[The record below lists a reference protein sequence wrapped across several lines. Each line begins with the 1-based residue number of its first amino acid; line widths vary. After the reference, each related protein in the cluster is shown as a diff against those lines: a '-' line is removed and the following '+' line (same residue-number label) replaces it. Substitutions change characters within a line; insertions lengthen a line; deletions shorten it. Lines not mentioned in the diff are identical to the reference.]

1 MSDTITKQP
10 DKKQDVTRGRI
21 VLTGQTRFFLMLFV
35 LLCLIFVAL
44 YMFAFSGPK
53 KVQEE
58 EAYKPG
64 QGQAWVA
71 PRLPPVVR
79 PHLGGTSKPVPNNL
93 PAVTS
98 SPGHM
103 VAPMGFGAVQDTA
116 AMSGGGYRPPPAG
129 GTSAGTGAGA
139 ATPKQDNPQET
150 GTDEQLRAHVGK
162 AVIGKPFNM
171 HLLLRRNTIVHCVV
185 EEEINTAVP
194 GPISCELADDIMSA
208 DGTVVLVEKGAT
220 INGEVMDSPV
230 DGEDRV
236 LIGFDEVITQD
247 GLPIYFNGSGGDELG
262 ASGVPGTVNEHTWR
276 KLKATLLMAAIQIG
290 GNVAQNVTQ
299 KSSTVNMNVG
309 GNYGTSLAQ
318 TTLERDLNIRPSLY
332 DPQAKTI
339 TITVRQ
345 DIPFDK
351 VYRLRAKEM

>member
-1 MSDTITKQP
+1 MSDTITKETE
-10 DKKQDVTRGRI
+10 KKKDVTRGRV
-21 VLTGQTRFFLMLFV
+21 VLTRNTRFMLTLLF
-35 LLCLIFVAL
+35 LLCLVFLAF
-44 YMFAFSGPK
+44 YMFAFGGK
-53 KVQEE
+53 KKAQEE
-58 EAYKPG
+58 ESYKPG
-64 QGQAWVA
+64 EGQSWVA
-71 PRLPPVVR
+71 PRLPPLVH
-79 PHLGGTSKPVPNNL
+79 PHVGFASNHSSNNL
-93 PAVTS
+93 PPVVS
-98 SPGHM
+98 NPGNM
-103 VAPMGFGAVQDTA
+103 VSPMGFGAVQDTA
-116 AMSGGGYRPPPAG
+116 AMNSGPARPPAHDASTG
-129 GTSAGTGAGA
+129 ITTDADTS
-139 ATPKQDNPQET
+139 KQYDPQED
-150 GTDEQLRAHVGK
+150 GTKEQQRAHVGK

-247 GLPIYFNGSGGDELG
+247 GLPIYFNGNGGDELG

-290 GNVAQNVTQ
+290 GNVAQNVTE

-309 GNYGTSLAQ
+309 GSYGTSLAQ

-332 DPQAKTI
+332 DPQAKAI

-345 DIPFDK
+345 DIPFDN